1 MIAFA
6 ACVGSEEKFRSCA
19 LPGLRLAAEPDSL
32 VIEAT
37 TDRSIFEAYNE
48 VLDALSDREDLEALV
63 LLHEDVEITDAR
75 FCAKLRD
82 ALASPDAG
90 IAGAIGA
97 RGVSSLRWWEG
108 EGFGRVLETRGLIDF
123 GGGAHDVDAVDGLL
137 LCLSPRAVRELRFD
151 AEGFSGFHGYDVDL
165 CFQARAAGL
174 TVRVEELSVVHHT
187 KGGYGD
193 ESAFCEADRRW
204 REKWLKFTA
213 GRPITS
219 LT

>member
-6 ACVGSEEKFRSCA
+6 ACVGSEEKFRRCA

-37 TDRSIFEAYNE
+37 TDDSIFKGYNE
-48 VLDALSDREDLEALV
+48 VLDALADRDDLEALV
-63 LLHEDVEITDAR
+63 LLHEDVEITDPH
-75 FCAKLRD
+75 FCASVRA
-82 ALASPDAG
+82 ALAPPDVG
-90 IAGAIGA
+90 VAGAIGA
-97 RGVSSLRWWEG
+97 RGVTSLRWWEG

-123 GGGAHDVDAVDGLL
+123 GGGAHDVDAVDGLA

-151 AEGFSGFHGYDVDL
+151 SERFSGFHGYDMDL
-165 CFQARAAGL
+165 CFQARSAGL
-174 TVRVEELSVVHHT
+174 RVRVEELGVVHHT

-193 ESAFCEADRRW
+193 EAAFCEADRRW
-204 REKWLKFTA
+204 REKWLKFGA